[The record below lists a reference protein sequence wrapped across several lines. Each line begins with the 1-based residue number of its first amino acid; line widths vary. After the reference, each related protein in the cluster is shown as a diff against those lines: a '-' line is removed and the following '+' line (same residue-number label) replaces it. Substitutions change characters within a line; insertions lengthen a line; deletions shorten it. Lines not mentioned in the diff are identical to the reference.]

1 MNTTYLFTTFA
12 LGAIASF
19 FLPTQG
25 NFWFWLIA
33 FTANLAAII
42 WAKHTR
48 SLKIFQAA
56 FLCFCALLGAS
67 YAIGRTQWALSQQ
80 WQPTLS
86 PVPTPL
92 RVQITELPKQDET
105 NADHTSFIGTAQTA
119 DGKTYRLY
127 FNDYAGGA
135 WHVGETWQLNARVR
149 ATVGT
154 RNFVGFDREAWALSN
169 QIDGIANIS
178 KNNRLLQPEN
188 VQNINSVRAKIIA
201 GWQDAAAH
209 YPQGAGLMTALAVA
223 DPSGLSH
230 ETWAALRPLGLNHL
244 VSISGL
250 HIGMVSMLATG
261 LALVV
266 LYLSRLEIARPRVWA
281 LSFGVLV
288 GLFYTALAGFQVPAL
303 RSFLMFSV
311 FAVAWI
317 GRKKAKPWR
326 TWWAALAVVLLFQ
339 PAAVLATGFWLS
351 FGLVGVLIWAC
362 GFRLRPFPRGWAFKL
377 KQAVFAQGAL
387 TLASAVMTVFLFGS
401 LPIFSPLVNAVAIP
415 FFSWLLVPLALV
427 ASVLPFGSLKM
438 WVAWLGEWTVSVLQF
453 LGGVLPEWYFV
464 HAPTGLMWAAM
475 AGVLLLVL
483 PRGSGLKPLACCGLA
498 AFFLYRVEPVSH
510 GFKMTVFDVGQGLS
524 VLLQTPSQNVLFDT
538 GKPAVGATLLQNL
551 RAKGVW
557 RLDSLIVSHHDN
569 DHDGGFAEINRSLK
583 VDEIWAGQP
592 EFYPQAKYCAD
603 GLAWTVD
610 DVRFEFLTP
619 PMGFQ
624 AADND
629 LSCVLRVVSGAQS
642 LLIMGDTGKAGEWK
656 LLQKYGTGLKS
667 DVLVLGHHGSKSAT
681 SSVFLDAV
689 APQIAI
695 ASSGFANA
703 FRHPHPN
710 VQAQLAARSV
720 GLYRT
725 DLQGG
730 VQVDF
735 DGSRF
740 QAALATEQKFW
751 WQRKPFLRVPE

>member
-1 MNTTYLFTTFA
+1 MNTTYLFATFA

-42 WAKHTR
+42 WAKHTQPENISGCVFVFLR
-48 SLKIFQAA
+48 VAGRELRDWAHAMGVVAA
-56 FLCFCALLGAS
+56 MAANAFA
-67 YAIGRTQWALSQQ
+67 
-80 WQPTLS
+80 
-86 PVPTPL
+86 VPTPL

-127 FNDYAGGA
+127 FNDYAGGE

-149 ATVGT
+149 ATVGA

-201 GWQDAAAH
+201 GWQDAAAR

-223 DPSGLSH
+223 DPSGLSR

-250 HIGMVSMLATG
+250 HIGMVAMLATG

-281 LSFGVLV
+281 LGFGVLV

-339 PAAVLATGFWLS
+339 SVAVLAAGFWLS

-377 KQAVFAQGAL
+377 KQAVFAQGAV

-415 FFSWLLVPLALV
+415 FFLGCLCHWRWWLR
-427 ASVLPFGSLKM
+427 FC
-438 WVAWLGEWTVSVLQF
+438 
-453 LGGVLPEWYFV
+453 
-464 HAPTGLMWAAM
+464 
-475 AGVLLLVL
+475 
-483 PRGSGLKPLACCGLA
+483 RLA
-498 AFFLYRVEPVSH
+498 A
-510 GFKMTVFDVGQGLS
+510 
-524 VLLQTPSQNVLFDT
+524 
-538 GKPAVGATLLQNL
+538 
-551 RAKGVW
+551 
-557 RLDSLIVSHHDN
+557 
-569 DHDGGFAEINRSLK
+569 
-583 VDEIWAGQP
+583 
-592 EFYPQAKYCAD
+592 
-603 GLAWTVD
+603 
-610 DVRFEFLTP
+610 
-619 PMGFQ
+619 
-624 AADND
+624 
-629 LSCVLRVVSGAQS
+629 
-642 LLIMGDTGKAGEWK
+642 
-656 LLQKYGTGLKS
+656 
-667 DVLVLGHHGSKSAT
+667 
-681 SSVFLDAV
+681 
-689 APQIAI
+689 
-695 ASSGFANA
+695 
-703 FRHPHPN
+703 
-710 VQAQLAARSV
+710 
-720 GLYRT
+720 
-725 DLQGG
+725 
-730 VQVDF
+730 
-735 DGSRF
+735 
-740 QAALATEQKFW
+740 
-751 WQRKPFLRVPE
+751 